1 MPFFVYILR
10 SPEGRYYIGQTSDLQ
25 LRMQRHN
32 AGKVFWTKRH
42 GPWELVHSKQFKT
55 RSEAMAQ
62 ERQLKGLKS
71 KLAIKEYIAK
81 W

>member
-10 SPEGRYYIGQTSDLQ
+10 NHEGRYYIGQTSDLL

-32 AGKVFWTKRH
+32 TGRVFLTKRH
-42 GPWELVHSKQFKT
+42 GPGELVHSKQFKA

-62 ERQLKGLKS
+62 ERRLKGLKS
-71 KLAIKEYIAK
+71 KLAIKEYIAQ

>member
-10 SPEGRYYIGQTSDLQ
+10 NPEGRYYIGQTSDIQ
-25 LRMQRHN
+25 LRLQRHN
-32 AGKVFWTKRH
+32 TGRVFWTKRH
-42 GPWELVHSKQFKT
+42 RPWELVHSDQFET

-62 ERQLKGLKS
+62 EKRLKRLKS
-71 KLAIKEYIAK
+71 KLAIKEFVAQ